1 MLSVGIDIGTTTP
14 QLVFS
19 DLTLAPAARA
29 GQVPRLA
36 ITGRSVRYASPILAT
51 PLLDAETLD
60 APGLGALLRAE
71 YQQAGISP
79 GQVETGAV
87 IITGETARAR
97 NAGPVLKSV
106 AGLAGDFVVTVAG
119 PHVEGLMA
127 GRGSGAAR
135 WSREHFGTVINVDM
149 GGGSANS
156 AVFRLGEAR
165 GSAAMAF
172 GGRSLELDGDRVRAV
187 TGPGRAI
194 LEAVGLHLAP
204 GDRPG
209 LAELRRMTDAMA
221 ELTFQLVEGASS
233 PLAERLYLTAPALR
247 AWSPDEAGL
256 LFSGGVGFY
265 VYDPLPPVPLDTVTA
280 VARHGDLGP
289 LLADSVRCH
298 PGLARRPLLAPRE
311 TQRATVLGAGTQ
323 TLALS
328 GSTLWVDPGI
338 LPLKNLPVLRPGGEQ
353 GDGAGLA
360 AALEATLG
368 RWDLADGGGFA
379 LALDLA
385 PTLDFPR
392 LRELAATL
400 AAFAARLPPAAPLIV
415 VLQPDYAQAHYNLG
429 VALANL
435 GRSEEAM
442 AEYERALAL
451 QPDYPEAEN
460 NLGAALAMAGRNGEA
475 IRHYKRALE
484 LRPDYPRARYNL
496 DLAERLPSSPPK
508 AH

>member
-1 MLSVGIDIGTTTP
+1 MLSVGIDIGTTTT

-36 ITGRSVRYASPILAT
+36 ITGRSLRYASPILAT

-71 YQQAGISP
+71 YARAGITP

-97 NAGPVLKSV
+97 NAEQVLRSV

-187 TGPGRAI
+187 TGPGRII
-194 LEAVGLHLAP
+194 LEAAGLHLAP

-233 PLAERLYLTAPALR
+233 PLAERLYLTPPALR
-247 AWSPDEAGL
+247 AWSPDDAGL

-265 VYDPLPPVPLDTVTA
+265 VHQPIPLDSVPA

-289 LLADSVRCH
+289 LLADSVRNH
-298 PGLARRPLLAPRE
+298 PGLARRPRLAPRE

-328 GSTLWVDPGI
+328 GATLWVDPGL

-360 AALEATLG
+360 AALEALLQ
-368 RWDLADGGGFA
+368 RWDLAGGGDFA
-379 LALDLA
+379 LALELE

-392 LRELAATL
+392 LRELAAAL
-400 AAFAARLPPAAPLIV
+400 AAFAERLPPAAPLIV
-415 VLQPDYAQAHYNLG
+415 LLQPDYAQALG
-429 VALANL
+429 LLLKGLAGARPL
-435 GRSEEAM
+435 LILDQVRLEEG
-442 AEYERALAL
+442 
-451 QPDYPEAEN
+451 DYLD
-460 NLGAALAMAGRNGEA
+460 LGAPLMDGRVVPLVVKTLVFYDCFN
-475 IRHYKRALE
+475 
-484 LRPDYPRARYNL
+484 
-496 DLAERLPSSPPK
+496 
-508 AH
+508 